1 VEGKLEGYVPSGPL
15 IELKPSEIMDIIL
28 GKDLPDVKG
37 CDLAGQALE
46 AARSSLDRY
55 NLNCQEVTTRT
66 SSKTEESRC
75 GTS

>member
-1 VEGKLEGYVPSGPL
+1 MN
-15 IELKPSEIMDIIL
+15 ELKPSEIMDIIL

-55 NLNCQEVTTRT
+55 NLNCQEVTTH
-66 SSKTEESRC
+66 SGQKKENSHC